1 MFSSAEIKFLDTV
14 LLEQRLAQQDDPLQR
29 LALIDQLIGHYA
41 YTNVLRAQEL
51 LEEQFSLL
59 QANPVP
65 DFLDNYY
72 LNKGVVE
79 NQLYAFEKA
88 EATALEA
95 IAYLEEQGSAKQ
107 LVELYIDYAGVCINL
122 EKLEEAD
129 KYLTK
134 AHRLLRSFPDRRLS
148 SRLQVRRGYM
158 SLHYGNYGEAIE
170 QFLEANQ
177 LLGSLENNLF
187 LKDEYFRTLIHSGLG
202 QVYERNDEHEKS
214 ARAYLKVVRMCERL
228 HMTNRLAWHY
238 LNVGRAY
245 LATGESEAAKAY
257 FQRVIDTRD
266 DLSLHARASAYAN
279 LGMYHGDIGEYEEA
293 LRLFDRAESLHR
305 ELNEEDYHNLGLIA
319 DARGRLLVDMG
330 KTDAA
335 LEQLEMALQYAA
347 ALEDHKQLAE
357 ICREIASLYAEQ
369 EDYKNAYLYQAN
381 HDHYM
386 EQYIAE
392 VDHRQQVELEVKYE
406 AARRQREAE
415 LYELRATQL
424 QLKALRAQMNPHF
437 LYNALNSIQS
447 YITSKDPSAAARY
460 LAKFAKL
467 MRQSLEYSDLEIIS
481 LEKELEFLED
491 YLYINEKLRF
501 DDRLSYRIIVDEEL
515 EEDILGVPTMIVQ
528 PYVENALE
536 HGLRS
541 KKDGLITVHFQAL
554 DDDTI
559 LCVVEDNGIGRARAR
574 EMQLQDPAFQNHR
587 SRGTSITERRLD
599 ILHQSKGKDHYV
611 RTIDL
616 VDDET
621 GKALGT
627 RVEVKIPIMEI
638 PLR

>member
-1 MFSSAEIKFLDTV
+1 MTSSAETKLLDTGP
-14 LLEQRLAQQDDPLQR
+14 LEQRLALQEDPLQR

-51 LEEQFSLL
+51 LEEQWSLL
-59 QANPVP
+59 QDNPVP

-79 NQLYAFEKA
+79 NQLYEFEKA

-122 EKLEEAD
+122 EKLDEAD
-129 KYLTK
+129 KFLTK
-134 AHRLLRSFPDRRLS
+134 AHRLLKSFPDRRLS
-148 SRLQVRRGYM
+148 SRIQCRRGYM

-177 LLGSLENNLF
+177 LIGSLDGNLF

-202 QVYERNDEHEKS
+202 QVYERNDEHDKS
-214 ARAYLKVVRMCERL
+214 ARAFLKVVRMCERIN
-228 HMTNRLAWHY
+228 MTNRLAWHY

-245 LATGESEAAKAY
+245 LATGEIEQAKSY

-319 DARGRLLVDMG
+319 DARGRLLVELG
-330 KTDAA
+330 ENEAA
-335 LEQLEMALQYAA
+335 LEQLELALQYATA
-347 ALEDHKQLAE
+347 QEDHKQMAE
-357 ICREIASLYAEQ
+357 ICREIASLYADQ
-369 EDYKNAYLYQAN
+369 EDYRNAYLYQLN
-381 HDHYM
+381 HDHFM

-392 VDHRQQVELEVKYE
+392 VDHRQQVELEIKYE

-447 YITSKDPSAAARY
+447 YITSKDPTTAARY

-481 LEKELEFLED
+481 LEKEIEFLDD

-501 DDRLSYRIIVDEEL
+501 DDRLAYRIIVDEEL

-541 KKDGLITVHFQAL
+541 KKDGLITVHFKLL

-559 LCVVEDNGIGRARAR
+559 ICVVEDNGVGREKARQK
-574 EMQLQDPAFQNHR
+574 QLQDPGFQNHR

-599 ILHQSKGKDHYV
+599 ILHQSKGKQHHV
-611 RTIDL
+611 KTIDL
-616 VDDET
+616 IDEQT
-621 GKALGT
+621 GEALGT